1 MSENNTLIGRIG
13 GWFKRSH
20 EQAEPAAVVGPKT
33 EALAQAVAIES
44 AATEVPAVPAAAVER
59 VEPEPPVETRSTFI
73 RPWSKREGAAEQL
86 QTGVAALSE
95 LLDSV
100 RESLDRHTKRQ
111 DEMMSYLAHL
121 PKALQSIPENGRVQG
136 EALTGIHKQIER
148 QTGQQSQVAQVLE
161 RISRAEDRQQRT
173 LEALQDRVDWV
184 SRNEHALTQSLG
196 NVGIL
201 LQTMSKHSEASAQVL
216 VNLRDGMSTR
226 DRNVEK
232 ILHRQGVRFTTMLAV
247 AIFLSMA
254 AIVGVGIFGY
264 LGYDIL
270 SHLAK

>member
-1 MSENNTLIGRIG
+1 MTENTTLMGRIG
-13 GWFKRSH
+13 GWFKRGH
-20 EQAEPAAVVGPKT
+20 EQADLVVGPKT
-33 EALAQAVAIES
+33 QAVAQALPPEPAPAEAIEMDR
-44 AATEVPAVPAAAVER
+44 AMETR
-59 VEPEPPVETRSTFI
+59 NMEPPVETRSTFI
-73 RPWSKREGAAEQL
+73 RPWSKRDGATEQL
-86 QTGVAALSE
+86 QTGVAALSD

-184 SRNEHALTQSLG
+184 SRNEHALTQSLS
-196 NVGIL
+196 NVGVL
-201 LQTMSKHSEASAQVL
+201 LQAMGKHSEASAQVM
-216 VNLRDGMSTR
+216 VNLRDGMSVR

-270 SHLAK
+270 SHLGK